1 LFEKKIPLLLA
12 LHKNDDY
19 DNKKQVTPWDK
30 INNENKTNLHDTNLY
45 NAFFNNKIII

>member
-1 LFEKKIPLLLA
+1 MNESRSKVNHDQLFEKRIPLLLA

-30 INNENKTNLHDTNLY
+30 NK
-45 NAFFNNKIII
+45 